1 MTARDG
7 EGGLL
12 VTPTPPAAAWKLLL
26 ADVLDQEHQR
36 VDYGQAACGYR
47 HGCHDN
53 HPCDRIAAHETSSP
67 YSQDMHAYRTET
79 GDWVLFGH
87 CEDHDACD
95 ARLAALAV
103 EEAQVVQDAAAAKAA
118 EHAGIADAVVKA
130 LLANPEPL
138 ARAVRPHL
146 ARLDSSS
153 DH

>member
-7 EGGLL
+7 KGGLL
-12 VTPTPPAAAWKLLL
+12 VTPTPVASVEATL

-53 HPCDRIAAHETSSP
+53 HPCDRIVGHETSSP
-67 YSQDMHAYRTET
+67 YSQDMHAYKMVA

-95 ARLAALAV
+95 ARLAALAA
-103 EEAQVVQDAAAAKAA
+103 EQAQAVRDAAKAKAA
-118 EHAGIADAVVKA
+118 EHVGIADAVMKA

-138 ARAVRPHL
+138 ARALHPHL
-146 ARLDSSS
+146 ARLDRSS